1 MPGKVHL
8 LFAADQAWRSTQADL
23 LPPCAPP
30 PASCASLSDLFQP
43 AAEEG
48 VAGLVVFGWRRG
60 LFEVISSDARLR
72 QKRLIVILQREF
84 LGDLENAVTCC
95 DLDVVSAILLSGDAS
110 LPTIMQHLP
119 MVWSFAII
127 DPEIASLHDLHHLI
141 GNRFIRRSA
150 SVERMVR
157 DLENLRARI
166 GRIPDS
172 IPLSTWRDA
181 YQGRTALCIAA
192 GPSLDRRMDFLRAHA
207 SHAVVIAVDV
217 IASRLQAAG
226 IPIDFVIN
234 VDSGDGGA
242 EFFRPS
248 TDAATTL
255 IMPLNGHL
263 NHDQRFHRVSY
274 FGLGSLHQ
282 QFLGSESS
290 FSHGTTVGVASVG
303 FAQFVGCREI
313 VLLGH
318 DLAYEDGAYYS
329 SLAGPDDG
337 FATREESSQKTTR
350 VETPGNGGRP
360 VATNQLFRIA
370 IDDFGLLLRFGPVSA
385 VYNPNVNDG
394 IGALIPQTHA
404 LPTGWSPEL
413 TSEKNR
419 PDSDRRV
426 TIPPDAPTGQDL
438 VAWLST
444 DAQRLL
450 TCWKEFPAHGH
461 SLASAQ
467 IEFELGKRDFPS
479 ESLINFTFEA
489 FIFHQLRL
497 FRTPHIGNDHP
508 AIVASTRAGLQA
520 MEDAVNVFCELN
532 APRTK
537 SLPDPQLAA
546 FLARSWRVEHGAND
560 VTDDFYRSLEAVLL
574 SRLWTFAP
582 HAEGP
587 DPLSAEDGLAFLA
600 LLPSTAPRSLALA
613 TLAWCR
619 LTSATAFAAPLAAA
633 REAGLLT
640 AWDLTREAPPRDGR
654 LGAVEAFL
662 RIEAGCAA
670 PGDIARCASWYP
682 CHHPLIANLLSND
695 LMAAE
700 RAIRERLV
708 HLDDMLAAMLVH
720 RHPELTR
727 ATALLEGRQSQ
738 IGEATTL
745 ALAGRLLE
753 SGKPADADRLAAS
766 IRPLSRF
773 ADQARAV
780 RCECALQAGDPR
792 GALSISETFRVPD
805 LALPYVVRAAVQ
817 TQNWTLVEQSLTDQ
831 SPVELLATALGPA
844 WKARH
849 RPTIARIAAIVGP
862 RQGESPEID
871 QVANASIRL
880 MQAFASGS

>member
-8 LFAADQAWRSTQADL
+8 LFAADQTWRSTQPDL
-23 LPPCAPP
+23 LPPCPPP
-30 PASCASLSDLFQP
+30 PASVGALSDLLQP

-48 VAGLVVFGWRRG
+48 IAGLVIFGWRRG
-60 LFEVISSDARLR
+60 VLDVIAGDARLR
-72 QKRLIVILQREF
+72 QKRLIVILPREF
-84 LGDLENAVTCC
+84 LGDLENAVLGS
-95 DLDVVSAILLSGDAS
+95 DLDLVSAIVLGGDATLS
-110 LPTIMQHLP
+110 TILQHLP

-127 DPEIASLHDLHHLI
+127 DPGIASLHDLHHLI

-150 SVERMVR
+150 SVERLVR

-166 GRIPDS
+166 GHIAHS
-172 IPLSTWRDA
+172 IPLSAWHDA
-181 YQGRTALCIAA
+181 YQGRPALCIAA
-192 GPSLDRRMDFLRAHA
+192 GPSLDRRMDFLRTHA
-207 SHAVVIAVDV
+207 PHAVVIVVDV

-248 TDAATTL
+248 IDAATTL

-263 NHDQRFHRVSY
+263 NHDHRFDQVSY

-282 QFLGSESS
+282 HYLGIESS

-303 FAQFVGCREI
+303 FAHFLGCREV

-337 FATREESSQKTTR
+337 FATREESSQKKNR
-350 VETPGNGGRP
+350 VETPGNSGRA
-360 VATNQLFRIA
+360 VSTNQLFRIA
-370 IDDFGLLLRFGPVSA
+370 IDDFGLLLRFGPVST

-394 IGALIPQTHA
+394 IGALIPLTQA
-404 LPTGWSPEL
+404 LPAGWSPAL
-413 TSEKNR
+413 NDEKKR
-419 PDSDRRV
+419 PASDRRV
-426 TIPPDAPTGQDL
+426 TIPPQAPTGEEL
-438 VAWLST
+438 VAWLAT

-467 IEFELGKRDFPS
+467 VEFESSPRDFPS
-479 ESLINFTFEA
+479 ESLINFACEA

-497 FRTPHIGNDHP
+497 FRAPHISNDHP
-508 AIVASTRAGLQA
+508 AIRASTRAGLQA
-520 MEDAVNVFCELN
+520 LEDAVNVLGTLN
-532 APRTK
+532 APR
-537 SLPDPQLAA
+537 PDFIPDSPLAA
-546 FLARSWRVEHGAND
+546 FLAHSWRVEHGAND

-587 DPLSAEDGLAFLA
+587 DPLSAEDGLALLA
-600 LLPSTAPRSLALA
+600 MLPTTAPRSLALA

-633 REAGLLT
+633 RETGLL
-640 AWDLTREAPPRDGR
+640 ASWDLTPEAPPRDGR

-662 RIEAGCAA
+662 RIEAGRGLT
-670 PGDIARCASWYP
+670 GDLQRCASWYP
-682 CHHPLIANLLSND
+682 CHHPLIATLLSND

-700 RAIRERLV
+700 RSIRDRLV
-708 HLDDMLAAMLVH
+708 HLDDPLAALLVH

-753 SGKPADADRLAAS
+753 AGKQAEADRLAVA

-780 RCECALQAGDPR
+780 RCECALQAEDPR
-792 GALSISETFRVPD
+792 AALAISHTFRVPE
-805 LALPYVVRAAVQ
+805 LARPYVVRAAVQ
-817 TQNWTLVEQSLTDQ
+817 TQNWMLVEQSLTDQ

-849 RPTIARIAAIVGP
+849 RPTIARIAAIVAP

-871 QVANASIRL
+871 QVANAAIRL
-880 MQAFASGS
+880 MQVFASGA